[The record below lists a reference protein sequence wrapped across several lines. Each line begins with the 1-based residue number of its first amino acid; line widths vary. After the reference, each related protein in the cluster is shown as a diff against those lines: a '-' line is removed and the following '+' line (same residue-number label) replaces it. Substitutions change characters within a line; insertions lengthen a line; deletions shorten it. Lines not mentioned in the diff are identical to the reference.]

1 MSPGKYVNYTPRMEL
16 PYDETI
22 IKKVFMDCKQYAL
35 ISIMNLVS
43 EICGMCFFEGITV
56 DKHSR
61 QLDSFLNI
69 E

>member
-1 MSPGKYVNYTPRMEL
+1 MLITLLEWNYLMMKPSE
-16 PYDETI
+16 
-22 IKKVFMDCKQYAL
+22 KKVFMDCKQYAL